1 MKEALSKTNILNIG
15 YQSDL
20 AVISQR
26 KKICLFH
33 TADFFYSIAFDIG
46 GAFRLSTINKTSK
59 KYSKNN
65 CYSVEATGLFVKDAT
80 KIKFGAMSILT
91 TPTCNV
97 ERQLVRIV
105 CHAGNSKELTL
116 ARKQRKVAINANLAC
131 ISKQKES

>member
-1 MKEALSKTNILNIG
+1 MKQATHKTNIQNIR

-20 AVISQR
+20 AVISQWGT
-26 KKICLFH
+26 CLFH
-33 TADFFYSIAFDIG
+33 STDFFYSIAFDIG

-59 KYSKNN
+59 IYSKNN

-105 CHAGNSKELTL
+105 CHTGNSKELTL